1 MDLSNFVTYDK
12 KESLLLS
19 IAKSNLDIVE
29 NTLSKPQETL
39 EIKMNKQKESFSF
52 DIPLDLPE
60 QWMMGVTSLEVY
72 NTIYNITEK
81 NNKFKLLYT
90 EKMLKE
96 NDVDTQLVTNVEY
109 LYKTS
114 GDIEKIKKLIVN
126 DNAKIKTIT
135 KTDYDYLMKIID
147 QINQNTEGA
156 LHIKDK
162 PIVISGIGSVTD
174 SIEIELPPGA
184 YELVDIN
191 NTIQQELI
199 KCCTLPGGSSDF
211 KLNIEADTISMKSV
225 LTTASYIYFNS
236 ELNKLL
242 GFTNKE
248 YPAGTHISEKPVMI
262 TTTDKVHLK
271 CDCVDGSIVNGIREQ
286 ILFSF
291 NLSAPPGYKIIKE
304 PNIILYKK
312 INKTRL
318 DSIQF
323 FLEDN
328 NHNPV
333 DFNGETLTFT
343 IQIIKI

>member
-39 EIKMNKQKESFSF
+39 EFKMNKQKESFSF
-52 DIPLDLPE
+52 DVPLELPE

-72 NTIYNITEK
+72 NSVYNITNK
-81 NNKFKLLYT
+81 NNSFQIQLTDEQLNGIDTKLVMNIEYLHRTKQSNFVKTVYNLMDTSFKNKKKLLKNDLDKIKYIINQHESENLLNKPKIFEVIDLPIMN
-90 EKMLKE
+90 EK
-96 NDVDTQLVTNVEY
+96 
-109 LYKTS
+109 
-114 GDIEKIKKLIVN
+114 IEKKLQPGIFELS
-126 DNAKIKTIT
+126 D
-135 KTDYDYLMKIID
+135 L
-147 QINQNTEGA
+147 NT
-156 LHIKDK
+156 
-162 PIVISGIGSVTD
+162 
-174 SIEIELPPGA
+174 
-184 YELVDIN
+184 
-191 NTIQQELI
+191 TIQQ
-199 KCCTLPGGSSDF
+199 
-211 KLNIEADTISMKSV
+211 KLQYYQDRREYKINGVNINIEADTISMKSV
-225 LTTASYIYFNS
+225 LTTSNPIYFNS
-236 ELNKLL
+236 KLNELL
-242 GFTNKE
+242 GFTDTNYIE
-248 YPAGTHISEKPVMI
+248 GTHISEKPVMI
-262 TTTDKVHLK
+262 TTTDKVHLE

-291 NLSAPPGYKIIKE
+291 ILSAPPGYKIIKE
-304 PNIILYKK
+304 PNIISYQK

-333 DFNGETLTFT
+333 DSNGETLTFT

>member
-1 MDLSNFVTYDK
+1 MVD
-12 KESLLLS
+12 
-19 IAKSNLDIVE
+19 
-29 NTLSKPQETL
+29 
-39 EIKMNKQKESFSF
+39 SFS
-52 DIPLDLPE
+52 
-60 QWMMGVTSLEVY
+60 
-72 NTIYNITEK
+72 K
-81 NNKFKLLYT
+81 N
-90 EKMLKE
+90 
-96 NDVDTQLVTNVEY
+96 
-109 LYKTS
+109 
-114 GDIEKIKKLIVN
+114 KKLIKK
-126 DNAKIKTIT
+126 DFDKLK
-135 KTDYDYLMKIID
+135 KIIN

-156 LHIKDK
+156 LHIKGKTIIIIPEFEIENDF
-162 PIVISGIGSVTD
+162 V
-174 SIEIELPPGA
+174 EIELTPGV

-191 NTIQQELI
+191 RIMKQKL
-199 KCCTLPGGSSDF
+199 SDSDF
-211 KLNIEADTISMKSV
+211 EFEFNIEADTISMKSD
-225 LTTASYIYFNS
+225 LTTSNPMYFNS
-236 ELNKLL
+236 KLNELL
-242 GFTNKE
+242 GFTNTHYIE
-248 YPAGTHISEKPVMI
+248 GTHISEKPVMI

>member
-39 EIKMNKQKESFSF
+39 EFKMNKQKESFSF
-52 DIPLDLPE
+52 DIPLELPE

-81 NNKFKLLYT
+81 NNKLKILLKD
-90 EKMLKE
+90 EQLKSL
-96 NDVDTQLVTNVEY
+96 NVDTQLVMNVEY
-109 LYKTS
+109 LYKIS
-114 GDIEKIKKLIVN
+114 DVKKINTFMVDSYSKNKKLIEK
-126 DNAKIKTIT
+126 DFDQLKKTIN
-135 KTDYDYLMKIID
+135 
-147 QINQNTEGA
+147 QINQN
-156 LHIKDK
+156 IKDK
-162 PIVISGIGSVTD
+162 TIIIPEFGIENDFV
-174 SIEIELPPGA
+174 EIELPPEV
-184 YELVDIN
+184 YELIDIN
-191 NTIQQELI
+191 RIMKQKL
-199 KCCTLPGGSSDF
+199 SDSDF
-211 KLNIEADTISMKSV
+211 EFEFNIEADTISMKSV
-225 LTTASYIYFNS
+225 LTTSNPIYFNS
-236 ELNKLL
+236 KLNELL
-242 GFTNKE
+242 GFTNTH
-248 YPAGTHISEKPVMI
+248 YIQGTHISEKPVMI

-323 FLEDN
+323 FLEDS

-333 DFNGETLTFT
+333 DFNGETLAFT

>member
-19 IAKSNLDIVE
+19 IAKSNQEIVD
-29 NTLSKPQETL
+29 NTHSKPQETL
-39 EIKMNKQKESFSF
+39 EFKMNKQKESFSF
-52 DIPLDLPE
+52 DVPLELPE

-72 NTIYNITEK
+72 NSVYNITNK
-81 NNKFKLLYT
+81 NNSFQIQLTDEQLNGIDTKLAMNIEYLHKTNQPDFNKTVYGLINTTFKNKKKLLKNDLDKIKDIINQH
-90 EKMLKE
+90 ESENLLNKLKIFE
-96 NDVDTQLVTNVEY
+96 VIDLPIMN
-109 LYKTS
+109 
-114 GDIEKIKKLIVN
+114 EKIEIKL
-126 DNAKIKTIT
+126 
-135 KTDYDYLMKIID
+135 
-147 QINQNTEGA
+147 Q
-156 LHIKDK
+156 
-162 PIVISGIGSVTD
+162 PGI
-174 SIEIELPPGA
+174 
-184 YELVDIN
+184 YELSDLN
-191 NTIQQELI
+191 TTIQQ
-199 KCCTLPGGSSDF
+199 
-211 KLNIEADTISMKSV
+211 KLQYYQDHREYKINGLSINIEADTISMKSV
-225 LTTASYIYFNS
+225 LTTSNPIYFNS
-236 ELNKLL
+236 KLNELL
-242 GFTNKE
+242 GFTDTNYIE
-248 YPAGTHISEKPVMI
+248 GTHISEKPVMI

>member
-19 IAKSNLDIVE
+19 IAKSNQEIVE
-29 NTLSKPQETL
+29 NTHSKPQETL
-39 EIKMNKQKESFSF
+39 EFKMKKQKESFSF
-52 DIPLDLPE
+52 DVPLELPE

-72 NTIYNITEK
+72 NTVNNITEK
-81 NNKFKLLYT
+81 NNKIKLFET
-90 EKMLKE
+90 DKMLKE
-96 NDVDTQLVTNVEY
+96 YKVTTEFMLKIKKIY
-109 LYKTS
+109 GTS
-114 GDIEKIKKLIVN
+114 DKGISNTEEIKKLI
-126 DNAKIKTIT
+126 NAVKIK
-135 KTDYDYLMKIID
+135 KVVFPKNYYDDLNKIID
-147 QINQNTEGA
+147 QINQN
-156 LHIKDK
+156 IKDK
-162 PIVISGIGSVTD
+162 TNILDLDGIGSV
-174 SIEIELPPGA
+174 SNCLEIEIPPGA
-184 YELVDIN
+184 YELDDIS
-191 NTIQQELI
+191 NTIQQELVNSCSSSLNPDLKVNI
-199 KCCTLPGGSSDF
+199 K
-211 KLNIEADTISMKSV
+211 ADTISMKSF
-225 LTTASYIYFNS
+225 LTASYSFYFNS
-236 ELNKLL
+236 ELNTLL
-242 GFTNKE
+242 GFTNKG
-248 YPAGTHISEKPVMI
+248 YPAGTHKSEKPVMI

-304 PNIILYKK
+304 PNIILYEK

-333 DFNGETLTFT
+333 DFNAETLTFT